1 MAPETLTILVKGC
14 GMILAMFGGIY
25 VARYGFLLYKSGAGA
40 GRDSVAF
47 EISSIRIKAHSVG
60 SAAICTAFL
69 WVWAGVALSP
79 NLEKEKDSVHVY
91 SFSVSGNEVEAES
104 ILAPVQVSYQAR
116 PENPEDLVKNFR
128 TAITSKTSIGNYA
141 LKINGEPAKY
151 DPNSIGIESAH
162 SGEYMLT
169 AKAETASSSVNL
181 SFKPVMS
188 GKQLTF
194 IPKATTNASSD
205 H

>member
-14 GMILAMFGGIY
+14 GMILAMFGGIL

-40 GRDSVAF
+40 GRDLVAF
-47 EISSIRIKAHSVG
+47 EISSIKIKAHSVG

-79 NLEKEKDSVHVY
+79 NLEKEKDSVRVY
-91 SFSVSGNEVEAES
+91 SFRVSGNEVEAES
-104 ILAPVQVSYQAR
+104 ILALARIPSQAR
-116 PENPEDLVKNFR
+116 PENPEDLVGHFR
-128 TAITSKTSIGNYA
+128 SAITGKTSAGKYA
-141 LKINGEPAKY
+141 LRINGEPAKY
-151 DPNSIGIESAH
+151 DPNSIEIENVN
-162 SGEYMLT
+162 SGEYILT
-169 AKAETASSSVNL
+169 ATAETASSSVNL
-181 SFKPVMS
+181 AFEPVMW

-194 IPKATTNASSD
+194 VPRATKNASSN